1 VTEPLNEP
9 QPIQAR
15 TTSEPVEPSGEVARK
30 NIRLAIALVTIAMLF
45 AAGAVAVSFIYLH
58 YD

>member
-1 VTEPLNEP
+1 MSEPLIEP
-9 QPIQAR
+9 TQTR

-30 NIRLAIALVTIAMLF
+30 NLRLAIALVTIALLF
-45 AAGAVAVSFIYLH
+45 AAGAVAVTFIYLH

>member
-1 VTEPLNEP
+1 MSEPLIDP
-9 QPIQAR
+9 PPTQTRSA
-15 TTSEPVEPSGEVARK
+15 SEPVGPTGEVARK
-30 NIRLAIALVTIAMLF
+30 NLRLAIALVTIALLF